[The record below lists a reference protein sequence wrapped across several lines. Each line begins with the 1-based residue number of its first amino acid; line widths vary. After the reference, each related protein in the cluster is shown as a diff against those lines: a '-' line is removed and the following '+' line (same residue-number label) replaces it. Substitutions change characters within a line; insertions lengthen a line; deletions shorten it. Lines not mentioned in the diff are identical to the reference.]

1 MTQEQF
7 KALLP
12 VVPQRTDSYQIN
24 IEPLQ
29 HGYIVNYGCQR
40 IAIES
45 TDKLLELLTFA
56 LKQPELI
63 KQYWWNNHEI
73 MPALLQVNV

>member
-7 KALLP
+7 NELFPAS
-12 VVPQRTDSYQIN
+12 PQRTDNHTIN

-40 IAIES
+40 LAIENV
-45 TDKLLELLTFA
+45 DKLIELRENYIVT
-56 LKQPELI
+56 KI
-63 KQYWWNNHEI
+63 
-73 MPALLQVNV
+73 LLLRKTD